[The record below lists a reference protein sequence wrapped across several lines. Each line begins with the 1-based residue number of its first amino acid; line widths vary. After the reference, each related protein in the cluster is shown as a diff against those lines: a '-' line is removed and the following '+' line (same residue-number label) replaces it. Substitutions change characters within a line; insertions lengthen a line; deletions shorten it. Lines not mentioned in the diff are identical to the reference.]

1 MRVRAVVA
9 YGAAA
14 ALAAPVLRLLRR
26 SPKER
31 ERRRRELIQARGR
44 VIEGFA
50 TGCRDASIEYSYEW
64 RGVRYEASQD
74 LSDLIGSAS
83 VYDDYAGPVTVKF
96 LRDRPANSMV
106 LSEKWSGIPGRR
118 ATT

>member
-9 YGAAA
+9 YSAAA
-14 ALAAPVLRLLRR
+14 ALAAPFLRLLRR
-26 SPKER
+26 SPQDR

-44 VIEGFA
+44 VIEGYA
-50 TGCRDASIEYSYEW
+50 TGCRDGSIEYSYEW

-74 LSDLIGSAS
+74 LSDLIANAS

-96 LRDRPANSMV
+96 LRDRPANSIV
-106 LSEKWSGIPGRR
+106 LNEKWSGIPGTG
-118 ATT
+118 ANA

>member
-9 YGAAA
+9 YSAAA
-14 ALAAPVLRLLRR
+14 ALAAPFLRLLRR
-26 SPKER
+26 SPQER

-44 VIEGFA
+44 VIEGYA
-50 TGCRDASIEYSYEW
+50 IGCRDGAIEYTYEW

-74 LSDLIGSAS
+74 LSDFTGEAN

-96 LRDRPANSMV
+96 LRDRPANSIV
-106 LSEKWSGIPGRR
+106 LNEKWSGIPGRR
-118 ATT
+118 VKA